1 MSATNA
7 PSADAPSADAPSA
20 APAAPVTMEQIVAF
34 IGAADPAALDKVNA
48 AIIKRAG
55 KIARDRGG
63 YLAGRYMPDPSLM
76 IDLALASDP
85 VELAPLGTDKKAIA
99 AAERGTTAIHKA
111 ADAINKA
118 IDAGARIEYVIGEAA
133 RETAAAARTV
143 SGSREIVKIVDRS
156 ARRA

>member
-1 MSATNA
+1 MSATV
-7 PSADAPSADAPSA
+7 PTD
-20 APAAPVTMEQIVAF
+20 APAAPATVTMDQIVAF

-76 IDLALASDP
+76 IDLALMNDP
-85 VELAPLGTDKKAIA
+85 IGLAPLGTDKKAIA
-99 AAERGTTAIHKA
+99 AAEKGSIALQKA
-111 ADAINKA
+111 ADAVNKA
-118 IDAGARIEYVIGEAA
+118 LDAGARIEYVIGEAA

-143 SGSREIVKIVDRS
+143 SGSREIIKIVDRS